1 MCVDPRLLEKSMMGI
16 FFMHIALKPHN
27 SSFITPFVS
36 PLLIVLPPFSDHL
49 AHTSLS
55 FFLLPLHNMTNIK
68 TI

>member
-36 PLLIVLPPFSDHL
+36 PLLLVLPPFSAIQHIHL
-49 AHTSLS
+49 
-55 FFLLPLHNMTNIK
+55 FLFSYFHSIS
-68 TI
+68 